1 MLIFSHLHCAQTS
14 FEVFE
19 EISAMDKFLNKGPI
33 HSTKSIQG
41 SNRMAK
47 EVEEKVDLLHQLR
60 SASAKNQNNDQ
71 NQQDKLIRSS
81 SEQLWDPYFSR
92 NSTYSISDIS
102 MSSRISNSG
111 KTLQG
116 WKIVDKKRVY
126 TTFRNGKMVQGEG
139 AEGFKLSIGDAPK
152 CKGKKR
158 GPHEISK
165 QTQLSDVNRV
175 GCNNDDKYGD
185 SNSVTNSRTN
195 SCLVVESSKKIRDCE
210 KGKKGV
216 FDFSFS

>member
-1 MLIFSHLHCAQTS
+1 M
-14 FEVFE
+14 ER
-19 EISAMDKFLNKGPI
+19 FLNKGPI
-33 HSTKSIQG
+33 HSTKGNQG
-41 SNRMAK
+41 DNRIAE
-47 EVEEKVDLLHQLR
+47 EVEQKVDLLHQLR
-60 SASAKNQNNDQ
+60 SASAKNQSNDQ
-71 NQQDKLIRSS
+71 NQHDKLIRSS

-102 MSSRISNSG
+102 MSNRIANSG
-111 KTLQG
+111 KALQG

-139 AEGFKLSIGDAPK
+139 AEGFKLSIGDAPR

-165 QTQLSDVNRV
+165 PTQLSDVNSG
-175 GCNNDDKYGD
+175 GCNNDDKFGE
-185 SNSVTNSRTN
+185 SNRVTNSRIN
-195 SCLVVESSKKIRDCE
+195 SCLVVEPSKKIRDCD
-210 KGKKGV
+210 KGKQQLISQDIVSQKGV